1 MGVDDSVTGGRKR
14 EGKTLMEGDTSS
26 PARHT
31 RAATKED
38 REMGV
43 DDAVTV
49 GRKRE
54 GKTSME
60 GDTISPLT
68 IRKKRKLKDVDRID
82 YEDQWDR
89 IYYVPTIASKY
100 TTLRC
105 NLNNSIREQY
115 KGESLGSECL
125 CILFVLTSV
134 LSN

>member
-60 GDTISPLT
+60 GDMSSPQT
-68 IRKKRKLKDVDRID
+68 IRKKRK
-82 YEDQWDR
+82 DQWDLICPNYR
-89 IYYVPTIASKY
+89 FKVHNFEVQSQQFHQRTVQ
-100 TTLRC
+100 R
-105 NLNNSIREQY
+105 
-115 KGESLGSECL
+115 
-125 CILFVLTSV
+125 
-134 LSN
+134 